1 MSASALNSYLHTTTV
16 DLYYCVLV
24 SQSPRFPAS
33 RRHAVACTS
42 IVCGPCP
49 RPGMFAHSLITH
61 HNAVGTARY
70 LYSSCRDAAR
80 SCASCCC
87 PLPLSARSTIHPCS
101 RVYELTLIINKY
113 SNNTGSNDTSSPLNF
128 AESPPYYPSPYVQIS
143 ACYKSLA
150 VEVGLTGVGKSEG
163 APAPPSFH
171 MRQLHRDT
179 TELHIWNTV
188 ADS

>member
-1 MSASALNSYLHTTTV
+1 MYLNRR
-16 DLYYCVLV
+16 V
-24 SQSPRFPAS
+24 SQPAG
-33 RRHAVACTS
+33 RHAVACTS

-49 RPGMFAHSLITH
+49 RPGMFAYSLITH